1 VLVFLVVQDETAES
15 LCRSALQLCTCNAA
29 FEARMTLPQ
38 DVNDGAGGARTAS
51 LTLVALVINHQ
62 PGEGFKD
69 IAQKYMVLWK
79 RARDRDENGRELFF
93 ARRVPQRLLVAR
105 ALAAELD
112 DVVGCLQ
119 MSGVR
124 LLGVSERK

>member
-1 VLVFLVVQDETAES
+1 MA
-15 LCRSALQLCTCNAA
+15 
-29 FEARMTLPQ
+29 LPQ
-38 DVNDGAGGARTAS
+38 DVNCGAGGARTAS
-51 LTLVALVINHQ
+51 LTLVAFVINHQ

-105 ALAAELD
+105 TLAAELD

-119 MSGVR
+119 MSGVC
-124 LLGVSERK
+124 LLGFSKRKYFLETTQCHTVHAMGAAL